1 MSFSFRLHLIPVFV
15 FKLIF
20 FFVFVDSSVSSLLCL
35 IIFLSVI
42 SYWIKATDLN
52 RPLVMEFTLQ
62 RQRRDHSSVC
72 ERTMIRSQSFGLIFA
87 FGQQTTR
94 ASPSHGVGKGGQSG
108 LEESI
113 FIPAHQLCSVYCLL
127 KMNLVKNSAS
137 GMHDSSSSFPAG
149 SSGDFSL
156 KFTVRN

>member
-52 RPLVMEFTLQ
+52 RPLVMEFTL
-62 RQRRDHSSVC
+62 
-72 ERTMIRSQSFGLIFA
+72 
-87 FGQQTTR
+87 
-94 ASPSHGVGKGGQSG
+94 
-108 LEESI
+108 
-113 FIPAHQLCSVYCLL
+113 
-127 KMNLVKNSAS
+127 
-137 GMHDSSSSFPAG
+137 
-149 SSGDFSL
+149 
-156 KFTVRN
+156 